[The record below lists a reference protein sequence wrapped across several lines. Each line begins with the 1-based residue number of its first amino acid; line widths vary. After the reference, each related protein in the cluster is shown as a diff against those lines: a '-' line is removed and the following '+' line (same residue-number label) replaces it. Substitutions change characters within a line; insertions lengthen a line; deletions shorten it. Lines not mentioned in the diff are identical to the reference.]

1 MGVAGNLAD
10 HAGQIA
16 ALQSLLQ
23 REERIFRRG
32 GGDMD
37 QPVAQIWWQ
46 ARDEWPPTEP
56 GRLFV
61 LHPQHLTA
69 IIACPDKGE
78 GIARQSQRQSH
89 PARLGGG
96 SKDFRM
102 ERLHRQART
111 PARLGRSAAQHAGR

>member
-1 MGVAGNLAD
+1 VGVAGNLAD

-23 REERIFRRG
+23 REERIFGRG

-37 QPVAQIWWQ
+37 HPAAQVRRQ
-46 ARDEWPPTEP
+46 TRRTGPPAEAH
-56 GRLFV
+56 RLCV

-78 GIARQSQRQSH
+78 GIARQSQRQSR